1 MKTQLLLLFALFV
14 SIGIKAQINAADST
28 VQAITYWGLN
38 ESYTYEILQSK
49 EKKEEGENSEKDPIR
64 SIVQISIIDSTA
76 TSYVIEWRYLKHEIP
91 NIDFVPELRDLLNK
105 KKYVYRTNEMGEFE
119 ELLNWEEVRDNLLAT
134 TKESL
139 KVAHSSKAES
149 ERESLISEVITAWEA
164 LMTKEYVE
172 QNVVEA
178 VNVFHCFYGVSYKIG
193 EEIESDIEVPIP
205 IDGLPDM
212 TAHVRLWLDEI
223 DVENDI
229 YNICLKQEVD
239 QEEVKKL
246 MLQFIDVLSQRLNK
260 DGSIGKEEFEK
271 MFTED
276 LQYSNIIYSIIDNSG
291 WPLDI
296 YSENSISIGNV
307 QQEKTLQIR
316 MIEDVDIK

>member
-1 MKTQLLLLFALFV
+1 MKTLLAILLALFV

-49 EKKEEGENSEKDPIR
+49 EKKMEGDNSEKDPIR
-64 SIVQISIIDSTA
+64 SIVQISVIDSTA
-76 TSYVIEWRYLKHEIP
+76 TSYVIEWRFLKHEVP
-91 NIDFVPELRDLLNK
+91 NIDSIPTLRDLLNE

-139 KVAHSSKAES
+139 RIANSSKAED
-149 ERESLISEVITAWEA
+149 ERESLVREVSTVWEA

-172 QNVVEA
+172 QKVVEA
-178 VNVFHCFYGVSYKIG
+178 VSVFHCFYGVSYKLG
-193 EEIESDIEVPIP
+193 EEIESEIEVPIP
-205 IDGLPDM
+205 IEGLPNM
-212 TAHVRLWLDEI
+212 TVHVRLWLDEI

-229 YNICLKQEVD
+229 YNICLKQEID
-239 QEEVKKL
+239 QEEVKAL
-246 MLQFIDVLSQRLNK
+246 MLQFIDVFSQKLNK
-260 DGSIGKEEFEK
+260 DGSKGKEEIEK
-271 MFTED
+271 IFTKD
-276 LQYSNIIYSIIDNSG
+276 IQYSNIIYSIIDNSG

-296 YSENSISIGNV
+296 YSQNTINIGDI
-307 QQEKTLQIR
+307 QQEKTIQIR